1 MSTTTDVGDW
11 TLLGGDP
18 APGDPAAVRAT
29 AERVLRAA
37 LQAVAVERQTTML
50 ASSVGDGSWRGA
62 AATATAAAVTSIGP
76 EVAVFVE
83 AGQAA
88 GRALQGWANVL
99 ESVQASALDVL
110 AAATTAEEE
119 REAAEERLVA
129 LQADR
134 TARVADH
141 DTRRS
146 AWRAAQSD
154 AETAIALGL
163 PTAPVLQADAD
174 RLAIAVNDALAALAA
189 LDADITDT
197 TTARSDAQAR
207 LDSARAAAARP
218 SLPLR
223 TEAAATAAELDPLP
237 PFTGGAFG
245 TAAGSGAGTPAA
257 AAPDAAALAGGVA
270 TGPAAPAAHRPA
282 ASTAVTP
289 PPAAA
294 RPGAAPHP
302 DPRSDG
308 PPPVAAE
315 DMVRV
320 PSALEVVRTT
330 GAPMAVAMLSPT
342 LQDFQR
348 FRRIGLQAVTARGA
362 ALARAFGF
370 EGTIGGLGWRPTP
383 TDHSKGLAI
392 DLMTYDD
399 VATGQALADF
409 YREHHEE
416 LGVTYVIW
424 NGQICSPV
432 GDWAW
437 RPYTHPAGR
446 TDPTAMHLD
455 HVHVSFDGD
464 ENAYAC
470 ACFGVSA

>member
-1 MSTTTDVGDW
+1 MTTTSDAADW

-29 AERVLRAA
+29 AERLLHAA
-37 LQAVAVERQTTML
+37 LQAVAAERSTAML
-50 ASSVGDGSWRGA
+50 ATAVRDGSWRGA
-62 AATATAAAVTSIGP
+62 AATSVATAVTSVGP
-76 EVAVFVE
+76 EVALFVD

-99 ESVQASALDVL
+99 ESVQASALDLL
-110 AAATTAEEE
+110 ATATAAEAN
-119 REAAEERLVA
+119 RVAAEEHLEV

-134 TARVADH
+134 TARASEH
-141 DTRRS
+141 DARRS
-146 AWRAAQSD
+146 AWRVVQSEAD
-154 AETAIALGL
+154 TAVALGS
-163 PTAPVLQADAD
+163 PTAVALQAEAD
-174 RLAIAVNDALAALAA
+174 RLAIAVNDALAALAV
-189 LDADITDT
+189 LDADITAT
-197 TTARSDAQAR
+197 TIARDDARAR
-207 LDSARAAAARP
+207 LDSARADAAGLALR
-218 SLPLR
+218 LR
-223 TEAAATAAELDPLP
+223 TDATATAAELDPVP

-245 TAAGSGAGTPAA
+245 TAAGNGGAGVAPPGRAPATGA
-257 AAPDAAALAGGVA
+257 VRGVA
-270 TGPAAPAAHRPA
+270 VAASPAAHRPDTPA
-282 ASTAVTP
+282 ASPSP
-289 PPAAA
+289 PGAPQPAAA
-294 RPGAAPHP
+294 AHP
-302 DPRSDG
+302 DPRRDG

-320 PSALEVVRTT
+320 ASALDAVRTT
-330 GAPMAVAMLSPT
+330 GAPIAVAMLSPT
-342 LQDFQR
+342 LQEFQR

-409 YREHHEE
+409 YRAHHEE

-470 ACFGVSA
+470 ACFGVTA

>member
-1 MSTTTDVGDW
+1 MTPTTDAADW

-29 AERVLRAA
+29 AERLLHAA
-37 LQAVAVERQTTML
+37 LQAIAAERSTTMF
-50 ASSVGDGSWRGA
+50 ATAVRDGSWRGA
-62 AATATAAAVTSIGP
+62 AATSVAAAVTSVGP
-76 EVAVFVE
+76 EVALFVD

-99 ESVQASALDVL
+99 ESVQASALDLL
-110 AAATTAEEE
+110 ATATAAEAD
-119 REAAEERLVA
+119 RAAAEEHLEA
-129 LQADR
+129 LRADR
-134 TARVADH
+134 TARASEH
-141 DTRRS
+141 DARRS
-146 AWRAAQSD
+146 AWRAAQ
-154 AETAIALGL
+154 AEADTAVALGL
-163 PTAPVLQADAD
+163 PTAVALQVDAD
-174 RLAIAVNDALAALAA
+174 RLAIAVNDALAAIAA
-189 LDADITDT
+189 LDADITHT
-197 TTARSDAQAR
+197 TSVRIEAQAR
-207 LDSARAAAARP
+207 LDSARADAAGLAMR
-218 SLPLR
+218 LR
-223 TEAAATAAELDPLP
+223 TDAAATAAELDPVP

-245 TAAGSGAGTPAA
+245 TATGNGGTGAPPAGPGPAA
-257 AAPDAAALAGGVA
+257 AVGGVVV
-270 TGPAAPAAHRPA
+270 AASPAAHRPDMPA
-282 ASTAVTP
+282 ASP
-289 PPAAA
+289 PPPSAPQPAVAA
-294 RPGAAPHP
+294 HP
-302 DPRSDG
+302 DPRRDG

-320 PSALEVVRTT
+320 ASALDAVRMT
-330 GAPMAVAMLSPT
+330 GAPIAVAMLSPT
-342 LQDFQR
+342 LQEFQR

-409 YREHHEE
+409 YRAHHEE

-455 HVHVSFDGD
+455 HVHVSFDDD

-470 ACFGVSA
+470 ACFGVTA